1 MTRIVPSRAGK
12 PRTKETAAKRCANL
26 RVVAFPTTLGWIA
39 AVVSGSAK
47 LLVHQLS
54 FGHAT
59 RARALAKLDRAL
71 LRSATKSA
79 TEPQLESAIEAYVL
93 GSPEPLNALRYVETA
108 RSPFAQRVL
117 AACRQIPYGQTRS
130 YAELA
135 ARAGSPGAARAVGS
149 VMAQNR
155 LPLLIPCHRVVGSQG
170 KLGGFSAPGGLE
182 TKVRLLELE
191 IAATGRAGRST
202 IRSGRR
208 TVRSSAARRSA
219 RTQA

>member
-1 MTRIVPSRAGK
+1 MARIAPSRAGK
-12 PRTKETAAKRCANL
+12 PRGKETAKAHSAEL

-39 AVVSGSAK
+39 AVVSGSAN

-59 RARALAKLDRAL
+59 RAGALAKLDRPL

-79 TEPQLESAIEAYVL
+79 AEPQLESAVEAYVL
-93 GSPEPLNALRYVETA
+93 GSPEPLNELRYVETA

-135 ARAGSPGAARAVGS
+135 AQAGSPGAARAVGS

-155 LPLLIPCHRVVGSQG
+155 LPLLIPCHRVVGRQG
-170 KLGGFSAPGGLE
+170 KLGGYSAPGGLE

-191 IAATGRAGRST
+191 LAAIGRAGRN
-202 IRSGRR
+202 
-208 TVRSSAARRSA
+208 TVRSSPRNSAARRLVQKHA
-219 RTQA
+219 